1 MASSNDGGVSRR
13 GFLLGAGAGLVL
25 GGGLTWYG
33 LHRRRD
39 PNATPFRGRSVE
51 DPRAEFAMPGPFP
64 GRVIEVRH
72 ADSVRTDHGVNRPAV
87 RQMMDRGMRELTGAD
102 HAAEA
107 WRRFFNRDDVVGIK
121 VNPVGRKPPNEPRL
135 AHVTGSISS

>member
-1 MASSNDGGVSRR
+1 MATSNDGISRR

-39 PNATPFRGRSVE
+39 PSVTPFRRRRTE

-72 ADSVRTDHGVNRPAV
+72 ADSVRADHGINHLAV
-87 RQMMDRGMRELTGAD
+87 RQMMDRGMCELTGAE
-102 HAAEA
+102 HAVEA

-121 VNPVGRKPPNEPRL
+121 VNPVGRKPPNE
-135 AHVTGSISS
+135 